1 MLQIVQY
8 QKTGEI
14 SIIEIPKPECIEGG
28 ILVENE
34 YSLISAGTE
43 KTSITNAQGSFIER
57 AKKQPDQVK
66 LVFDTIK
73 KQGIASTIERIKSK
87 LESYKSLGYSSAG
100 RVIQSN
106 TDAFSVGDRV
116 ACAGSGYAVHSEIVT
131 VPKNLAVRLPEN
143 VDFKQACFTTLGS
156 IALQGVRQA
165 DVRLGETVAVIGLG
179 LLGQLTVQLLRS
191 NGCRVIGLD
200 INKDLFARSIENG
213 CEATYISNFDN
224 INQILAFSN
233 GYGCDSIII
242 TASTSSNEPLELA
255 LKIARKKGTIV
266 IVGSIGMNV
275 PRSPF
280 YEKEL
285 NLKISCSY
293 GPGRYDPLYEE
304 YGIDYPY
311 SYVRWTENRNM
322 QAFVELISSGKI
334 NLNSLIT
341 HIFDINEGI
350 KAYDIITG
358 KIKENFLGVLI
369 YYPKRE
375 NKEIN
380 FIKNPKVK
388 EKISSIKIGFIGAGT
403 FAQNYL
409 IPNLRETE
417 VNLLAVSTSTPI
429 NAKSAAEKFGFKY
442 STTDSDKIIE
452 NNEINAI
459 FCATRHNSHSYYVI
473 KSLINNKPIFVEK
486 PLCVNINELLEIEK
500 QYHISNS
507 DIMVGFNRR
516 FSKPFQ
522 DIFNNFKQRT
532 EPLSIL
538 YRINAGSI
546 PKTNWIYR
554 EEQGGGR
561 IIGEVCHFIDCMIFL
576 TQSLP
581 INVYAISHS
590 SKSNENNNR
599 DNVAINIKFSD
610 GSIGSIEY
618 FSNGD
623 PSFPKEYCEVFCESS
638 IAIMD
643 NFKKLE
649 IVRNGKSKIY
659 KYDGKKG
666 HKEEVIAFIKS
677 LKDGS
682 PMPISFDELKAVTL
696 TTFQIIESLETGQ
709 AVNIEI

>member
-14 SIIEIPKPECIEGG
+14 SIIEMPKPECIEGG

-43 KTSITNAQGSFIER
+43 KTSIINAQGSLIER

-66 LVFDTIK
+66 LVLDTIK

-100 RVIQSN
+100 RVIQSK
-106 TDAFSVGDRV
+106 TDAFSIGDRV
-116 ACAGSGYAVHSEIVT
+116 ACAGAGYAVHSEIIT

-179 LLGQLTVQLLRS
+179 LLGQLTVQLLKA
-191 NGCRVIGLD
+191 NGCRVAGLD
-200 INKDLFARSIENG
+200 INEELFIRAIENG
-213 CEATYISNFDN
+213 CEATYLSQIDN
-224 INQILAFSN
+224 IDKILAFTN
-233 GYGCDSIII
+233 GYGFDSIII
-242 TASTSSNEPLELA
+242 TASTYSNDPLELA
-255 LKIARKKGTIV
+255 LQIARKKGSIV
-266 IVGSIGMNV
+266 FVGSVGMNV

-322 QAFVELISSGKI
+322 QAFVELISSSKI
-334 NLNSLIT
+334 KVNSLIT
-341 HIFDINEGI
+341 HIFDINESI
-350 KAYDIITG
+350 KAYDIVTG
-358 KIKENFLGVLI
+358 KLKENFLGILI
-369 YYPKRE
+369 HYPKRE
-375 NKEIN
+375 NKLIN
-380 FIKNPKVK
+380 FIKNSKVK
-388 EKISSIKIGFIGAGT
+388 EKISTVKIGFIGAGT

-409 IPNLRETE
+409 IPHLKEND
-417 VNLLAVSTSTPI
+417 VNLVAVSTSTPV

-442 STTDSDKIIE
+442 STTDSDKLIE
-452 NNEINAI
+452 NKEINTI
-459 FCATRHNSHSYYVI
+459 FCATRHNSHYHYVI

-486 PLCVNINELLEIEK
+486 PLCVNANELLEIEK
-500 QYHISNS
+500 QYSISNS
-507 DIMVGFNRR
+507 GIMVGFNRR

-522 DIFNNFKQRT
+522 DIFDYFKQRS

-538 YRINAGSI
+538 YRVNAGSL

-576 TQSLP
+576 SQSLP
-581 INVYAISHS
+581 VIVYAISHS
-590 SKSNENNNR
+590 SNNNKNNNR
-599 DNVAINIKFSD
+599 DNVAITIKFSD

-643 NFKKLE
+643 NFKKVE

-666 HKEEVIAFIKS
+666 HKEEVLSFIKS
-677 LKDGS
+677 LKDGT
-682 PMPISFDELKAVTL
+682 PMPISFKELKAVTL
-696 TTFQIIESLETGQ
+696 TTFKINESLETGYP
-709 AVNIEI
+709 VNIDI